1 MCETINNKYI
11 CEYCNNVFKRQCDLT
26 RHINIVHLKTTII
39 HIKHKT
45 KQCPKCKR
53 QITICNFNKHL
64 KSCGNKR
71 LGHKDVQKIL
81 DKCIIKDNKYICSIC
96 NKEFTKFGIG
106 THIWRKHTN
115 SGRQFDSLENRPN
128 RHLVAW
134 NKGLTKETDH
144 RVANSSNTYKKNHR
158 LGKHKKVVVKDKESW
173 KKNISNGMKKAHKD
187 GRAWNIGMSRWN
199 NEPSFPEKFFMQVI
213 NNEFEDKNYI
223 REMPFK
229 KYSLDFAWP
238 NKLKCIEIDGGQH
251 ERFEDYKK
259 RDLEKDKLLYNNNWK
274 VLRIKW
280 SDMRNDTKHWIKIA
294 KDFIDL

>member
-1 MCETINNKYI
+1 MDSKISL
-11 CEYCNNVFKRQCDLT
+11 V
-26 RHINIVHLKTTII
+26 
-39 HIKHKT
+39 
-45 KQCPKCKR
+45 PK
-53 QITICNFNKHL
+53 FL
-64 KSCGNKR
+64 SKS
-71 LGHKDVQKIL
+71 
-81 DKCIIKDNKYICSIC
+81 
-96 NKEFTKFGIG
+96 
-106 THIWRKHTN
+106 
-115 SGRQFDSLENRPN
+115 
-128 RHLVAW
+128 
-134 NKGLTKETDH
+134 
-144 RVANSSNTYKKNHR
+144 
-158 LGKHKKVVVKDKESW
+158 ESW
-173 KKNISNGMKKAHKD
+173 KKNISIGMKKAHRE

-213 NNEFEDKNYI
+213 NNEFEDKNYV

-280 SDMRNDTKHWIKIA
+280 SDMRNDTKYWIKIA